1 MDDELREQVQAAIL
15 DGAGILAKCQEDDG
29 SWHFAY
35 GGATFLLP
43 MYVALRHV
51 SGQPAPAVRAARMRD
66 HLISVIGD
74 DGSIGMYA
82 GGPGTVFTST
92 LGYVALRLLGED
104 PAAGHMTRL
113 RAWIHEHGTPL
124 RSASW
129 GKIVL
134 CAVGLYEYRGL
145 HPLTPESWLLPR
157 WAPLHPRRLWC
168 HARQVYLPMAW
179 LYGRRAAAAGDDGL
193 VRALRAE
200 LYTEPYE
207 RIGWAAHRSA
217 VAPCDNYRP
226 LTVVFRTLSAVL
238 RVWERLV
245 PRRVR
250 GRALARL
257 ERHIDYEDEVTGGL
271 RIGPVNAVLNT
282 LVHHFREPGGDRF
295 RTGLERLDAYLWDR
309 ETTIDMQ
316 CYNSSQLWDTAF
328 AVQALAAAGR
338 AVDTGAGNDAVRAA
352 LRFIDC
358 QQIREELPERERF
371 HRDPSRG
378 GWPFSTRAHGWP
390 ISDCTAEALTAVFHG
405 RNPGP
410 GSTPHPGR
418 LEEAVRLLLAW
429 QNPDGGWPTYERV
442 RGGRWLERLNPSQ
455 VFGDIMVDYSHV
467 ECTASCLQALSA
479 ASSRL
484 PAFSGSG
491 PGSGDIDRAVRA
503 GLAFLRRSQREDGG
517 FEGNWGVCFTYGTW
531 FAVRGLL
538 AAGVPPTDPGVERA
552 CAFLLSLQ
560 HTDGSWGESPLSCT
574 LRRPVPSPEGKA
586 VMTAWAVLTLASAGR
601 AHHPACVRGVEFLLS
616 RRTADGGYG
625 REGFAGVF
633 NRTSMINYDGY
644 RHYFPLWALA
654 AWHNALSAA

>member
-1 MDDELREQVQAAIL
+1 MADELRERVRKAIL
-15 DGAGILAKCQEDDG
+15 TDMCNLAGTQEDDG
-29 SWHFAY
+29 SWHYAY

-51 SGQPAPAVRAARMRD
+51 SGQPVPAARAARMRD
-66 HLISVIGD
+66 HLISCIGD
-74 DGSIGMYA
+74 DGGIGMYP

-92 LGYVALRLLGED
+92 LGYVALRLLGEE
-104 PAAGHMTRL
+104 PGAGHTTRL
-113 RAWIHEHGTPL
+113 RTWLHEHGTPL

-129 GKIVL
+129 GKVVL
-134 CAVGLYEYRGL
+134 CAMGLYEYRGL

-179 LYGRRAAAAGDDGL
+179 LYGRRAAASADDGL
-193 VRALRAE
+193 VRSLRAE
-200 LYTEPYE
+200 LYARPYE
-207 RIGWAAHRSA
+207 HIDWAAHRSS

-226 LTVVFRTLSAVL
+226 LSVEFRTLSALL
-238 RVWERLV
+238 RLWERLV

-250 GRALARL
+250 GRALACL

-282 LVHHFREPGGDRF
+282 LVHHFREPGGERF
-295 RTGLERLDAYLWDR
+295 RTGLEGLDAYVWDR
-309 ETTIDMQ
+309 ETAIDMQ

-328 AVQALAAAGR
+328 TVQALAAGDR
-338 AVDTGAGNDAVRAA
+338 AVEGRTGHGVLRAA
-352 LRFIDC
+352 LRFIDS
-358 QQIREELPERERF
+358 QQIREEPPEQDRF

-390 ISDCTAEALTAVFHG
+390 ISDCTAEALTAVLHCHASVLE
-405 RNPGP
+405 PLD
-410 GSTPHPGR
+410 PGR

-455 VFGDIMVDYSHV
+455 VFDDIMVDYSHV

-479 ASSRL
+479 ARSRL
-484 PAFSGSG
+484 PSFSGSAA
-491 PGSGDIDRAVRA
+491 IDRAVRA
-503 GLAFLRRSQREDGG
+503 GRDFLLKSQRADGG
-517 FEGNWGVCFTYGTW
+517 FEGNWGICFTYGTW

-538 AAGVPPTDPGVERA
+538 AAGVPPTDPAVERA

-560 HTDGSWGESPLSCT
+560 HEDGSWGESPLSCT
-574 LRRPVPSPEGKA
+574 LRRPVPSREGRA
-586 VMTAWAVLTLASAGR
+586 VMTAWAVLALSAAGR
-601 AHHPACVRGVEFLLS
+601 GGHPACVRGVEFL
-616 RRTADGGYG
+616 
-625 REGFAGVF
+625 
-633 NRTSMINYDGY
+633 
-644 RHYFPLWALA
+644 
-654 AWHNALSAA
+654 